1 MYPHWFFGLVK
12 NIFKNNKSESP
23 SKIEKTARLETSKV
37 PLLAE
42 KLRDI
47 KSQG

>member
-1 MYPHWFFGLVK
+1 MYPHWFLALLK
-12 NIFKNNKSESP
+12 HFKNNKSESP